1 MNEPNGM
8 RLLYV
13 GIDEAGYGPTL
24 GPLCVAAGAFEVEG
38 WSPGSA
44 APDLWKLLRAAVCA
58 EGPDALKRGRI
69 AINDSKKLKLA
80 NDSKSR
86 HPLVHLE
93 RGVLSVLGAMGIDA
107 FADDA
112 LFEAIGAAL
121 PERAWYSGDSI
132 ALPLAMTR
140 EQAGILRALLAGA
153 AESSGA
159 RPVWLACRV
168 VGEDEFNQR
177 LERWGSKA
185 AVSFASVAEL
195 MRRVWDEHGSRE
207 DLDEHGPRVVV
218 DRQGGRISYGGVLAA
233 ALPGAGIAIVEESET
248 RSRYQVTSKHA
259 DGRRMS
265 ITFQVEAERRHLPV
279 ALASM
284 TAKLVRELAMMRFN
298 RYWSGRIAELKPT
311 AGYATDARRW
321 LTDAAPALTPAERR
335 ELVRRA

>member
-1 MNEPNGM
+1 MTEPSGT

-13 GIDEAGYGPTL
+13 GIDEAGYGPML
-24 GPLCVAAGAFEVEG
+24 GPLCVAAAGFEIDG
-38 WSPGSA
+38 WSPGST

-58 EGPDALKRGRI
+58 EGPDALKRGRV

-93 RGVLSVLGAMGIDA
+93 RGVLSVLGAMSIEA
-107 FADDA
+107 LSDDELYRA
-112 LFEAIGAAL
+112 LGASL
-121 PERAWYSGDSI
+121 PECAWYSGEPI

-140 EQAGILRALLAGA
+140 EQAGILRSLLAGA
-153 AESSGA
+153 AESAGA
-159 RPVWLACRV
+159 RPVLLACRA

-195 MRRVWDEHGSRE
+195 MRRVWDEHGPRD

-218 DRQGGRISYGGVLAA
+218 DRQGGRTAYGGVLAA
-233 ALPGAGIAIVEESET
+233 ALPWAQIAVIEESET
-248 RSRYQVTSKHA
+248 RSRYQLASQHA

-265 ITFQVEAERRHLPV
+265 VTFQVEAERRHLPV

-284 TAKLVRELAMMRFN
+284 TAKLVRELAMTRFN

-321 LTDAAPALTPAERR
+321 LAEVGAVLTPAERR

>member
-1 MNEPNGM
+1 M

-13 GIDEAGYGPTL
+13 GVDEAGYGPML
-24 GPLCVAAGAFEVEG
+24 GPLCVAAAGFEIDG

-93 RGVLSVLGAMGIDA
+93 RGVLAVLGAMGA
-107 FADDA
+107 DA
-112 LFEAIGAAL
+112 LDDDEFVRALGAAW
-121 PERAWYSGDSI
+121 PECAWYSGAPI
-132 ALPLAMTR
+132 TLPLAMTR
-140 EQAGILRALLAGA
+140 EQAGILRSLLAGA
-153 AESSGA
+153 AESAGA
-159 RPVWLACRV
+159 RPVFLACRAV
-168 VGEDEFNQR
+168 AEGEFNQR
-177 LERWGSKA
+177 LERCGSKA
-185 AVSFASVAEL
+185 AVSFESVAEL
-195 MRRVWDEHGSRE
+195 MRRVWDEHGPRD
-207 DLDEHGPRVVV
+207 DLDQHGPRVVV
-218 DRQGGRISYGGVLAA
+218 DRQGGRTAYGGVLAA
-233 ALPGAGIAIVEESET
+233 ALPGAHIEIIEESAT
-248 RSRYQVTSKHA
+248 RSRYQLTPKNAGGH
-259 DGRRMS
+259 RMS
-265 ITFQVEAERRHLPV
+265 VTFQVEAERRHLPV

-284 TAKLVRELAMMRFN
+284 TAKLVRELAMIRFN

-321 LTDAAPALTPAERR
+321 LTDAALALTPAERR